1 MSTLIEDG
9 RFALRAL
16 RVRDLELVYEC
27 LEDWAPDENGS
38 YTLQRADAT
47 LSVWL
52 RQSADFRAA
61 GEGTQAQALVFV
73 VDGAPA
79 GICASTHLGT
89 TVSVDLVAIHPEF
102 RGRGLLKDF
111 MAILRVYGFET
122 LGVEHVQFETRADPG
137 AIASQVDVLEVPE
150 VGQRASPSGRQLRV
164 WAYDRDHREARIPE
178 HDAGIRARRRA
189 APSDGA
195 TPSIL

>member
-137 AIASQVDVLEVPE
+137 AIASQVAVLEVPE
-150 VGQRASPSGRQLRV
+150 VGHRASPSGRQLRV

-189 APSDGA
+189 APSDSKSP
-195 TPSIL
+195 T

>member
-1 MSTLIEDG
+1 MSTLIKDG

-38 YTLQRADAT
+38 YTLQRAETT

-61 GEGTQAQALVFV
+61 GEGTQALVFV

-79 GICASTHLGT
+79 GICAGTLLGT

-137 AIASQVDVLEVPE
+137 AIASQVAVLEVPE
-150 VGQRASPSGRQLRV
+150 VGHRASPSGRQLRV

>member
-38 YTLQRADAT
+38 YTLQRAETT

-61 GEGTQAQALVFV
+61 GEGTQALVFV